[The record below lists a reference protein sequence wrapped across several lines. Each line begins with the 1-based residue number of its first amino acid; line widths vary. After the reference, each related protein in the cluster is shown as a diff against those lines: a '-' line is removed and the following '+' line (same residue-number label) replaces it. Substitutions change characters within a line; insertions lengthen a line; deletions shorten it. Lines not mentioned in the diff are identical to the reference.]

1 VWPSNPENRIEEP
14 DNQLV
19 LHTLLRST
27 DFSEKVSASFVHIQG
42 LHRPLITHSEL
53 RIYLVVSGSI
63 DFLLNATERVSLTK
77 GDALTINAGT
87 LYQLEGE
94 GEYYVLNV
102 PGFQDGDD
110 VYL

>member
-1 VWPSNPENRIEEP
+1 
-14 DNQLV
+14 
-19 LHTLLRST
+19 
-27 DFSEKVSASFVHIQG
+27 
-42 LHRPLITHSEL
+42 
-53 RIYLVVSGSI
+53 VVSGSI